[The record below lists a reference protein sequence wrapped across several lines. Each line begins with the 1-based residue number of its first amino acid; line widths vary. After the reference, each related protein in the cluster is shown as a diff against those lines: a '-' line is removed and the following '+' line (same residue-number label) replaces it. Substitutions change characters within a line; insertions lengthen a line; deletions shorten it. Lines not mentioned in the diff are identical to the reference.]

1 MQSCSTAPAAH
12 RAGACFAQKKN
23 PLPFI
28 CIAKKK
34 NIIRQSVLLSLLLI
48 PNSLDAVVNWTFGL
62 LRLFSRLVMPLGAS
76 SSSVSPGPALCL
88 PPGKDLTLR
97 SGADPPR
104 PPFIQAPL
112 WHSDAFPLPWVP
124 TRSPLSP
131 GVRVSGGAG
140 TAGLSARN
148 SPSGICSSVFSACV
162 SAEPEGRDGRDCMGW
177 GLFDCT
183 EKVPGVNL
191 HRRTPRLSS
200 RVLVMVT
207 GPRRCGHPAGRRW
220 RFAWLHPR
228 FISLMAL
235 NLWR

>member
-1 MQSCSTAPAAH
+1 MGH
-12 RAGACFAQKKN
+12 
-23 PLPFI
+23 
-28 CIAKKK
+28 
-34 NIIRQSVLLSLLLI
+34 
-48 PNSLDAVVNWTFGL
+48 
-62 LRLFSRLVMPLGAS
+62 
-76 SSSVSPGPALCL
+76 L
-88 PPGKDLTLR
+88 PPLFLQDLLCACPPGRTSPSARGLI
-97 SGADPPR
+97 PPR
-104 PPFIQAPL
+104 PSFIQAPL

-162 SAEPEGRDGRDCMGW
+162 SAEPEGRDWRDCMGQ
-177 GLFDCT
+177 GVFDRT

-191 HRRTPRLSS
+191 HHRTPRLSS

-207 GPRRCGHPAGRRW
+207 GPRCCGHPAGRQW

-228 FISLMAL
+228 FISLMAV
-235 NLWR
+235 NLWRQNSHVRERNQGGQEPCVGKTPALPPSAPQ